1 MIVGINLRYI
11 VNTYVNIT
19 IDPPAQLL
27 YADKIIIK
35 KDKGKRVPVV
45 IPVCRWG

>member
-1 MIVGINLRYI
+1 
-11 VNTYVNIT
+11 
-19 IDPPAQLL
+19 L

-45 IPVCRWG
+45 IPVCRWGWIHIGDPEKFMPVG